1 MLHINKYSTRN
12 ISLLSPFTKV
22 GTVMLYCIISLFC
35 SHVKLFKYN
44 LVKTKKPLT
53 LYKYKIYSKHIFMSI

>member
-22 GTVMLYCIISLFC
+22 GTVSGYTVLSPFSVLMLNFL
-35 SHVKLFKYN
+35 N
-44 LVKTKKPLT
+44 TT
-53 LYKYKIYSKHIFMSI
+53 W